1 MDININI
8 KNEEDIS
15 IIKMLNENKINEILS
30 TAITIGLKSIQMSNT
45 VMDGNSYFNP
55 IKKIIDESVIE
66 NKCQLTT
73 INDMLTDLLNIKNN
87 SSRKGKLGESLA
99 INSLTKKYPDWEV
112 IDTANTAHEGD
123 IFINSKKYGKIL
135 YEIKTYNTNVN
146 SKEIQKFKNDVI
158 TTNSNHG
165 LFISQTSG
173 IVGKKMMD
181 MEIYNGKILI
191 YVSCSGLNGHG
202 IEFGTEFLLS
212 LIDSGYLEKRKV
224 INNNNTNY
232 IIDKI
237 NDKLID
243 LNNCINNFSR
253 IKSEINRTQENINSS
268 MSLLYKH
275 AMEYEIKGQDIY
287 EKLLNDINL
296 LSKDNNNKSIIYEEK
311 IVNDYIEN
319 LNESQSI
326 IIKEIKKKIIDN
338 EILWGI
344 DRNIIYILKK
354 NTIIGKLVEMTS
366 TNKIKVLFP
375 IDKKSITLNID
386 YEIIDGNYIIIEI
399 INKIDNDII
408 NIIKNR
414 LNIN

>member
-55 IKKIIDESVIE
+55 IKKIIDESVNE

-99 INSLTKKYPDWEV
+99 INSLIKKYPDWEV

-326 IIKEIKKKIIDN
+326 IIKEIKKNIIDN

-354 NTIIGKLVEMTS
+354 NTIIGKLVAMAS

>member
-1 MDININI
+1 
-8 KNEEDIS
+8 
-15 IIKMLNENKINEILS
+15 
-30 TAITIGLKSIQMSNT
+30 
-45 VMDGNSYFNP
+45 
-55 IKKIIDESVIE
+55 
-66 NKCQLTT
+66 
-73 INDMLTDLLNIKNN
+73 
-87 SSRKGKLGESLA
+87 
-99 INSLTKKYPDWEV
+99 
-112 IDTANTAHEGD
+112 
-123 IFINSKKYGKIL
+123 
-135 YEIKTYNTNVN
+135 
-146 SKEIQKFKNDVI
+146 
-158 TTNSNHG
+158 
-165 LFISQTSG
+165 
-173 IVGKKMMD
+173 
-181 MEIYNGKILI
+181 
-191 YVSCSGLNGHG
+191 
-202 IEFGTEFLLS
+202 
-212 LIDSGYLEKRKV
+212 
-224 INNNNTNY
+224 
-232 IIDKI
+232 
-237 NDKLID
+237 
-243 LNNCINNFSR
+243 
-253 IKSEINRTQENINSS
+253 

-326 IIKEIKKKIIDN
+326 IIKEIKKNIIDN

-354 NTIIGKLVEMTS
+354 NTIIGKLVAMTS